1 MSFIETQQNFMDY
14 IKDPSNPLP
23 EGIEARRM
31 KIYRELFF
39 NNIEGFVSNAFP
51 VLKSLY
57 SEQDWQLRVQQFFVT
72 HDCHTPI
79 FIEIAQE
86 FLQFLQTEYTATE
99 VDPPFML
106 ELAHYEWLELVV
118 AVAQEHPQQKIM
130 DMTAVDADLISS
142 MRLSVSSASQIAQYN
157 YDVQHISE
165 DYRPK
170 EPTEEPQFFCIF
182 ADFEDEVSF
191 LQLNP
196 LTAQVLAYMSQFES
210 VQCVDLVDWLV
221 VTFTDIEPAVLE
233 NGCVELLM
241 QLSAKGIIREFI
253 TQ

>member
-39 NNIEGFVSNAFP
+39 NNVDGFVSNAFP

-57 SEQDWQLRVQQFFVT
+57 SEQDWQQRVQQFFVE

-86 FLQFLQTEYTATE
+86 FLLFLQTEYTATE
-99 VDPPFML
+99 QDPPFML

-118 AVAQEHPQQKIM
+118 AVAQESPQQKLINAT
-130 DMTAVDADLISS
+130 DAGVITAIA
-142 MRLSVSSASQIAQYN
+142 LSVSSTSQIAQYTF
-157 YDVQHISE
+157 DVQHISE
-165 DYRPK
+165 DYRPS
-170 EPTEEPQFFCIF
+170 EPTEAPQFFCIY
-182 ADFEDEVSF
+182 ADFDDEVSF

-210 VQCVDLVDWLV
+210 VQYADLIDWLLS
-221 VTFTDIEPAVLE
+221 TFTSIEPEVLQQ
-233 NGCVELLM
+233 GCTELLL
-241 QLSAKGIIREFI
+241 QLSAKGIIRQFI
-253 TQ
+253 GQ

>member
-1 MSFIETQQNFMDY
+1 MSFIETQQKFMDY

-39 NNIEGFVSNAFP
+39 NNIDGFVSNAFP

-57 SEQDWQLRVQQFFVT
+57 SEQYWQERVQQFFVY

-79 FIEIAQE
+79 FIEISQE
-86 FLQFLQTEYTATE
+86 FLLFLQTEYTATE
-99 VDPPFML
+99 IDPPFML

-118 AVAQEHPQQKIM
+118 AVAQEVPQQKII
-130 DMTAVDADLISS
+130 DMAVMDADVISA
-142 MRLSVSSASQIAQYN
+142 MTLSVSSTSQIAQYT

-170 EPTEEPQFFCIF
+170 EPTEEPQFFCIYS
-182 ADFEDEVSF
+182 DFEDEVSF

-196 LTAQVLAYMSQFES
+196 LTAQVLAYMSQFDS
-210 VQCVDLVDWLV
+210 VQCADLIEWLS
-221 VTFTDIEPAVLE
+221 VTFTDIEPTVLQQ
-233 NGCVELLM
+233 GCVDLLM

-253 TQ
+253 ED

>member
-1 MSFIETQQNFMDY
+1 MSFIEIQNNFMDY

-39 NNIEGFVSNAFP
+39 NNIDGFVSNAFP

-57 SEQDWQLRVQQFFVT
+57 SAEDWQQRVQQFFVS

-86 FLQFLQTEYTATE
+86 FLLFLQTEYTVTKI
-99 VDPPFML
+99 DPPFML
-106 ELAHYEWLELVV
+106 ELAHYEWLELAV
-118 AVAQEHPQQKIM
+118 AVAQEDPQQQII
-130 DMTAVDADLISS
+130 DMTTIDAGIIST
-142 MRLSVSSASQIAQYN
+142 MTLSVSSTSQIAQYT

-170 EPTEEPQFFCIF
+170 EPTEQPQFFCIYS
-182 ADFEDEVSF
+182 DFEDEVSF

-210 VQCVDLVDWLV
+210 VQCVDLIEWLT
-221 VTFTDIEPAVLE
+221 VTFTDIDPIVLQQ
-233 NGCVELLM
+233 GSVELLM

-253 TQ
+253 GE